1 MFISDSNQINFKNT
15 FTLRCFEILLLT
27 NKSKMNKKLISTAAI
42 LGMIAI
48 ILGAF
53 GAHALKK
60 VLTLE
65 ELSTF
70 ETGVKYQ
77 MYHALFLL
85 FIGLVTELSQKT
97 KRTIYYLVVFGISF
111 FSGSIY
117 LLATKSSTGIDFKS
131 IGFLTPIGGLLL
143 ILAWGVLLITILKKK
158 S

>member
-1 MFISDSNQINFKNT
+1 MCFCVINF
-15 FTLRCFEILLLT
+15 L
-27 NKSKMNKKLISTAAI
+27 KMDKKIISTGAI

-60 VLTLE
+60 IVPIE
-65 ELSTF
+65 ALSTF

-77 MYHALFLL
+77 MYHALFLVFL
-85 FIGLVTELSQKT
+85 GLATELSKKAQKI
-97 KRTIYYLVVFGISF
+97 IYNLVVFGVIF

-117 LLATKSSTGIDFKS
+117 LLATKSLTSFDFKATGI
-131 IGFLTPIGGLLL
+131 ITPIGGLLL
-143 ILAWGVLLITILKKK
+143 ILAWGILLFNLTKKN